1 MLRCG
6 LLPSLFYVP
15 VPKKGDLTNPFYYR
29 GISLIPIAAKI
40 YNKLILNHLIP
51 HVDPI
56 LRMNQNGFRK
66 GRSTIAQIL
75 TLRRIIEEMNRHNKV
90 VVICFVD
97 FKKAF
102 DLINREAMFEILPL
116 YGIPDEVVKAIRSL
130 YTNTKATVITPD
142 GETDF
147 FNIEA
152 GVLQGDT
159 LAPFL
164 FIIVLDYI
172 LRLSFDQRSEKG
184 LQLHPRRS
192 RRHPAQY
199 ITDLDYADDL
209 AIVSEHVRDAESLL
223 HALETSASLVGL
235 HYNDK
240 KTEYITSSSEPS
252 SITSIHGKNIK
263 RVDDFKYLGSFI
275 MDSYK
280 DFKIRKACNAL
291 GKIWRSNLDNNLK
304 VRLFRAAVEPILLY
318 GAETWTLTL
327 KQQQRLD
334 GTYTNLL
341 RRVQNI
347 HWSSHATLEEIYREL
362 PPISARLAKRR
373 LLFAGHCCRAEGEA
387 VSGLLLWSPSHLPV
401 RSRRLTFPKVI
412 SRDAGLDVE
421 DLRAAMCDRE
431 VWRDVVRG
439 ISAEAEG

>member
-1 MLRCG
+1 M
-6 LLPSLFYVP
+6 
-15 VPKKGDLTNPFYYR
+15 
-29 GISLIPIAAKI
+29 
-40 YNKLILNHLIP
+40 
-51 HVDPI
+51 DPI

-102 DLINREAMFEILPL
+102 DSINREA
-116 YGIPDEVVKAIRSL
+116 
-130 YTNTKATVITPD
+130 
-142 GETDF
+142 
-147 FNIEA
+147 
-152 GVLQGDT
+152 
-159 LAPFL
+159 
-164 FIIVLDYI
+164 
-172 LRLSFDQRSEKG
+172 
-184 LQLHPRRS
+184 
-192 RRHPAQY
+192 
-199 ITDLDYADDL
+199 
-209 AIVSEHVRDAESLL
+209 
-223 HALETSASLVGL
+223 
-235 HYNDK
+235 
-240 KTEYITSSSEPS
+240 
-252 SITSIHGKNIK
+252 
-263 RVDDFKYLGSFI
+263 
-275 MDSYK
+275 
-280 DFKIRKACNAL
+280 
-291 GKIWRSNLDNNLK
+291 
-304 VRLFRAAVEPILLY
+304 
-318 GAETWTLTL
+318 WTLTL

-347 HWSSHATLEEIYREL
+347 HWSSHATLREIYREL

-387 VSGLLLWSPSHLPV
+387 VSRLLLWSPSHLPV

-421 DLRAAMCDRE
+421 DLRATMCDSE

>member
-1 MLRCG
+1 M
-6 LLPSLFYVP
+6 
-15 VPKKGDLTNPFYYR
+15 
-29 GISLIPIAAKI
+29 
-40 YNKLILNHLIP
+40 
-51 HVDPI
+51 
-56 LRMNQNGFRK
+56 
-66 GRSTIAQIL
+66 
-75 TLRRIIEEMNRHNKV
+75 
-90 VVICFVD
+90 ICFVD

-102 DLINREAMFEILPL
+102 DSINREAMFEILPL
-116 YGIPDEVVKAIRSL
+116 YGIPDEVVKAVRSL

-147 FNIEA
+147 FNIEV

-172 LRLSFDQRSEKG
+172 LRLSFDQHSEKG

-209 AIVSEHVRDAESLL
+209 AIVSKHVRDAESLL

-235 HYNDK
+235 HCNDK

-263 RVDDFKYLGSFI
+263 RVDDFKYSGSFI

-280 DFKIRKACNAL
+280 DFKIRKALAWQACNAL

-334 GTYTNLL
+334 GTYTNRL

-347 HWSSHATLEEIYREL
+347 HWSSHATLREIYREL
-362 PPISARLAKRR
+362 PPISARL
-373 LLFAGHCCRAEGEA
+373 CCRAEGEA
-387 VSGLLLWSPSHLPV
+387 VSRLLLWSPSHLPV

-421 DLRAAMCDRE
+421 DLRAAM
-431 VWRDVVRG
+431 
-439 ISAEAEG
+439 

>member
-1 MLRCG
+1 MKSPAVRASRQ
-6 LLPSLFYVP
+6 SLSRVA
-15 VPKKGDLTNPFYYR
+15 PKKRERRTGWPTSVTCLVTPQQLLT
-29 GISLIPIAAKI
+29 ISSFPKSKSLRV
-40 YNKLILNHLIP
+40 LTSQLN
-51 HVDPI
+51 
-56 LRMNQNGFRK
+56 
-66 GRSTIAQIL
+66 
-75 TLRRIIEEMNRHNKV
+75 
-90 VVICFVD
+90 
-97 FKKAF
+97 
-102 DLINREAMFEILPL
+102 
-116 YGIPDEVVKAIRSL
+116 RSL
-130 YTNTKATVITPD
+130 RTN
-142 GETDF
+142 
-147 FNIEA
+147 
-152 GVLQGDT
+152 
-159 LAPFL
+159 
-164 FIIVLDYI
+164 
-172 LRLSFDQRSEKG
+172 S
-184 LQLHPRRS
+184 
-192 RRHPAQY
+192 
-199 ITDLDYADDL
+199 
-209 AIVSEHVRDAESLL
+209 IVSEHVRDAESLL

-235 HYNDK
+235 HCNDK

-280 DFKIRKACNAL
+280 DFKIRKALAWQACNAL

-347 HWSSHATLEEIYREL
+347 HWSSHATLREIYREL

-387 VSGLLLWSPSHLPV
+387 VSRLLLWSPSHLPV

-431 VWRDVVRG
+431 VWQDFVWR